1 MAKDFKI
8 TDYGDLY
15 VDPDTHDFVLIDG
28 IDEIAQRIKATL
40 ETFLG
45 EMDIIDP
52 DQGMDYTNFL
62 GHNYDK
68 VLASRDLRE
77 TIQAKVPEV
86 DSVDDIE
93 LKVDPS
99 TRHLNV
105 HFKATATPTES
116 STSQPV
122 EGDVDVGL

>member
-1 MAKDFKI
+1 MAKDFKV

-68 VLASRDLRE
+68 VLSSRDLRE

-86 DSVDDIE
+86 DSVNDIE

-105 HFKATATPTES
+105 HFEAMATPTES
-116 STSQPV
+116 NISQPV

>member
-1 MAKDFKI
+1 MAKDFKV

-15 VDPDTHDFVLIDG
+15 VDPDTHDFVIIDG
-28 IDEIAQRIKATL
+28 IEEIAQRIKATL
-40 ETFLG
+40 ETFVG
-45 EMDIIDP
+45 EMEIIDP

-62 GHNYDK
+62 GHSYDK

-86 DSVDDIE
+86 DSVNDIE

-105 HFKATATPTES
+105 HFEGMATPTES
-116 STSQPV
+116 DMSQPV

>member
-1 MAKDFKI
+1 MAKDFKV

-40 ETFLG
+40 ETFFG

-52 DQGMDYTNFL
+52 DQGMDYANFL

-105 HFKATATPTES
+105 HFKAMATPTES
-116 STSQPV
+116 SASQPV

>member
-1 MAKDFKI
+1 MAKDFKV

-52 DQGMDYTNFL
+52 DQGMDYANFL

-86 DSVDDIE
+86 DSVEDIE
-93 LKVDPS
+93 LQVDPS

-105 HFKATATPTES
+105 HFQAMATPTES
-116 STSQPV
+116 DMSQPV

>member
-1 MAKDFKI
+1 MAKDFKV

-68 VLASRDLRE
+68 VLAY
-77 TIQAKVPEV
+77 
-86 DSVDDIE
+86 
-93 LKVDPS
+93 
-99 TRHLNV
+99 TRHPS
-105 HFKATATPTES
+105 A
-116 STSQPV
+116 
-122 EGDVDVGL
+122 

>member
-1 MAKDFKI
+1 MAKDFKV

-15 VDPDTHDFVLIDG
+15 VDPDTHDFVIIDG
-28 IDEIAQRIKATL
+28 IEEIAQRIKATL
-40 ETFLG
+40 ETFVG
-45 EMDIIDP
+45 EMEIIDP

-68 VLASRDLRE
+68 VLSSRDLRE

-86 DSVDDIE
+86 DSVNDIE

-105 HFKATATPTES
+105 HFEAMATPTES
-116 STSQPV
+116 NISQPV